1 MTATLRP
8 QYCLW
13 QLVWIPPILLFVK
26 VHLYQH
32 DQSRAGR
39 QCRASRRRR
48 SWTSWACAAVTPA
61 SSSSRT
67 ARSQRR
73 MCLGR
78 CLPLTPLVASNVA
91 LEACKVLEEK
101 VRLEKPAFKRAWCS
115 LLAATAAQCLLPLQM
130 K

>member
-1 MTATLRP
+1 MTATLRH

-13 QLVWIPPILLFVK
+13 QLVGSLQYCSLSKCICISMTNPVL
-26 VHLYQH
+26 
-32 DQSRAGR
+32 AA
-39 QCRASRRRR
+39 CRASRRRR